1 MKTSDLFVKSLENE
15 GVRYIFGLPGEE
27 NLDFLDS
34 LRKSKLTYIPTRLE
48 EGAGFMAATIG
59 RLTGAA
65 AVALSTLG
73 PGSTNLMTT
82 VAYSQLGG
90 MPAVFIT
97 GQKPIKRN
105 KQGYFQIINTVEMM
119 RPVTKYTKQIAY
131 GDAVPSLVR
140 EAFKVAEEERPGAV
154 HLELPEDVAY
164 EDADAPLIKA
174 ERTRRPIAEEK
185 AVDKAAELISKAS
198 HPLILIGAGANRKR
212 VSKMLTDFIKK
223 TQIPFFNTQM
233 GKGVVDE
240 RHPLY
245 LGTAA
250 LSENDF
256 VHCAINH
263 ADLIINIGHD
273 TVEKP
278 PFIMTV
284 DGAKVI
290 HVNFSQAAYD
300 EIYFPQLEVIGD
312 IANAIWQIGQKLKK
326 QSHWNFAYYLK
337 LKRLFKKHIASHI
350 NLEKFPYTPAQVV
363 ADVRDSMD
371 SSDIVVLDNGMYKI
385 WFARN
390 YPAYLPNTLLLDN
403 ALATMGAGLPSGIAV
418 KLIFPQKKVVVVT
431 GDGGFLMTSA
441 ELETAQRLG
450 LDLIIVILNDN
461 GFGMIEWK
469 QKLSGLPKFGL
480 HFGNPDFIKYARSFG
495 AEGQRVK
502 KYGDLKKMLGRASEK
517 GGIQLIEV
525 PIDYSDNEKV
535 LTDELSK
542 ITCKL

>member
-15 GVRYIFGLPGEE
+15 GARYIFGLPGEE

-59 RLTGAA
+59 RLTGRA

-73 PGSTNLMTT
+73 PGSTNLMTA

-105 KQGYFQIINTVEMM
+105 KQGYFQIINTLEMM

-164 EDADAPLIKA
+164 EDANAPLIKA

-185 AVDKAAELISKAS
+185 AIDRAVELISKAS
-198 HPLILIGAGANRKR
+198 RPLILIGAGANRKR

-223 TQIPFFNTQM
+223 SQIPFFNTQM

-240 RHPLY
+240 RHPFY

-278 PFIMTV
+278 PFIMTT

-290 HVNFSQAAYD
+290 HVNFSQATYD

-312 IANAIWQIGQKLKK
+312 IANAIWQIGQKLEK
-326 QSHWNFAYYLK
+326 QPHWNFAYYLK

-350 NLEKFPYTPAQVV
+350 NLEKFPYAPAQIV
-363 ADVRDSMD
+363 ADVRGFMGD
-371 SSDIVVLDNGMYKI
+371 SDIVVLDNGMYKI

-418 KLIFPQKKVVVVT
+418 KLISPQKKVVVVT

-441 ELETAQRLG
+441 ELETARRLG

-502 KYGDLKKMLGRASEK
+502 KYGDLKKMLSQAAEK